1 MIASILAGRAAHLKI
16 AMDAQ
21 PPLTDRHEMSDEALI
36 QSLADGDK
44 HALQV
49 LFERHNVRVFRFA
62 LRIVRNKPVA
72 EDLVSEVFFEA
83 WRHAGKFEGRS
94 GVSTWLLAIARHK
107 AFDALRRG
115 SEAQLDEQ
123 AATAIEDPSDDPG
136 VSLEKKDRSA
146 ILRRCLTQLST
157 THREVIDLVYY
168 QEKSVGE
175 VALIIGS
182 PESTVRTRMFYAR
195 NRIGRLLM
203 EAGLD

>member
-1 MIASILAGRAAHLKI
+1 
-16 AMDAQ
+16 
-21 PPLTDRHEMSDEALI
+21 MSDEALVR
-36 QSLADGDK
+36 SLADGDK

-62 LRIVRNKPVA
+62 LGIVRNKLLA
-72 EDLVSEVFFEA
+72 EDVMSDVFFEA

-107 AFDALRRG
+107 AFDAFRRA

-123 AATAIEDPSDDPG
+123 TATAIEDPSDDPEA
-136 VSLEKKDRSA
+136 SIEKKDRSA
-146 ILRRCLTQLST
+146 ILRRCLTQLSP

-168 QEKSVGE
+168 QEKSVGD
-175 VALIIGS
+175 VALIIGT
-182 PESTVRTRMFYAR
+182 PESTVKTRMFYAR
-195 NRIGRLLM
+195 NRIGRLLT